1 MFFIAYLHTLPC
13 GAQLSK
19 VAFGQFSL
27 DFLIFLYNC
36 VPNLP
41 NVFHWLIYTPCPVG
55 PSYQKQLLGS
65 FLRISLIFLYN
76 CVTKFFHW
84 PNVLGQFSSDCLFT
98 HTLPC
103 GAQLSKVDIGQF
115 FFPISITFLYNCV
128 PNLPN
133 GFHWL
138 FIGYTPCH
146 VGPSYQKQI
155 LGSFLRISLIFI

>member
-19 VAFGQFSL
+19 VDIGQFSS
-27 DFLIFLYNC
+27 FLYNC

-65 FLRISLIFLYN
+65 FLRISLTFLYVYQI
-76 CVTKFFHW
+76 CQMFFIAY
-84 PNVLGQFSSDCLFT
+84 L

-103 GAQLSKVDIGQF
+103 GAQLSKVDFGSF
-115 FFPISITFLYNCV
+115 FSTKFLYNCV
-128 PNLPN
+128 PHLPN
-133 GFHWL
+133 GYHWL
-138 FIGYTPCH
+138 FTHPALWGLVIKSRYW
-146 VGPSYQKQI
+146 VVF
-155 LGSFLRISLIFI
+155 LGFP